1 MARHIKTG
9 DMVKVIAGTDKGKTG
24 KVLKIISDKDRV
36 IVEGINTVWKHVRP
50 SQRYPQGGRIKKDA
64 AIHISNVL
72 PVEPTSGQAT
82 RVDLWKNRMAS
93 TVLRLK
99 TALILVASVNSNQT
113 RRDAADLKQ
122 CSRQTS
128 DC

>member
-82 RVDLWKNRMAS
+82 RVRFVEKPDGKHRIAIKNG
-93 TVLRLK
+93 
-99 TALILVASVNSNQT
+99 
-113 RRDAADLKQ
+113 ADLGRVGK
-122 CSRQTS
+122 
-128 DC
+128 